1 MGLTYLSNQMTKV
14 PLVPVFKFHECFD
27 VFLGK
32 KNYCNAQMVAALL
45 PDGGALVSFLDMK
58 S

>member
-1 MGLTYLSNQMTKV
+1 MTKV
-14 PLVPVFKFHECFD
+14 PLVPVFKFHEHFD
-27 VFLGK
+27 VFMGK

-45 PDGGALVSFLDMK
+45 PDSPLVSFLDMK